1 MNNIKKKV
9 LHKKKVFLKGKFKF
23 IALLSAIL
31 SIFNT
36 GIFLNSVYA
45 ENINSAYIY
54 STGDCGS
61 LLIYRGITV
70 KTSYVQY
77 DNNGIS
83 YPVYCM
89 DKTKLGAGENP
100 YTVSIQSMVQDVGL
114 WRVIVNGYP
123 YKSIQEL
130 GVANKEEAFTAT
142 KQAVY
147 CYIHGNNPDDYEP
160 IGEAGQ
166 RTLNALKTIVA
177 NAQNSSETKL
187 SSTLTINKNISD
199 WKQDS
204 IEKKYVSKI
213 YSISAKSNVSSYKIT
228 LSKEG
233 SSDLGG
239 IKITDEN
246 NNEQTEFAANQKFKI
261 LVPIK
266 NMTDKG
272 AINIKVEAQ
281 VETKPILYGEAPD
294 SGLQDYALTAATFEN
309 GTGSASDEYQKN
321 ETKIIILKKDQEN
334 GKVLEGVEFELLD
347 ENKQVVYSD
356 LRTNEE
362 GKIIIE
368 NLIPGNYY
376 IKETKTIDGYEIY
389 DQPIKVDIEL
399 NQEITVTINNNK
411 EEKPQIDTTKKA
423 NKELKKLP
431 VTGM

>member
-1 MNNIKKKV
+1 MNKLKKNIVLKKKN
-9 LHKKKVFLKGKFKF
+9 FLKEKIKFVVT
-23 IALLSAIL
+23 LSAIL

-147 CYIHGNNPDDYEP
+147 CYIHGNNPEDYEP
-160 IGEAGQ
+160 IGEAGH
-166 RTLNALKTIVA
+166 RTLNALKTIVS
-177 NAQNSSETKL
+177 NAQNSNETKL
-187 SSTLTINKNISD
+187 SSSLIINKNISD
-199 WKQDS
+199 WKQDNLDKS
-204 IEKKYVSKI
+204 YVSKT
-213 YSISAKSNVSSYKIT
+213 YSVSAKSNVSSYKIMI
-228 LSKEG
+228 SKEG
-233 SSDLGG
+233 NSDLGG

-246 NNEQTEFAANQKFKI
+246 NKEQTEFVANQNFKI
-261 LVPIK
+261 LIPIK

-272 AINIKVEAQ
+272 TINLKVEAE

-294 SGLQDYALTAATFEN
+294 KGLQDYALTAATFEN

-321 ETKIIILKKDQEN
+321 ETKIIIVKKDQED
-334 GKVLEGVEFELLD
+334 GKALEGVEFELLD

-356 LRTNEE
+356 LKTNEE

-389 DQPIKVDIEL
+389 DQPIKVGIEL

-411 EEKPQIDTTKKA
+411 EEKPKIDTFKKT
-423 NKELKKLP
+423 NKEIKKLP

>member
-1 MNNIKKKV
+1 MNKLKKNIVLKKKI
-9 LHKKKVFLKGKFKF
+9 FLKEKIKFVVT
-23 IALLSAIL
+23 LSAIL

-147 CYIHGNNPDDYEP
+147 CYIHGNNPEDYEP
-160 IGEAGQ
+160 IGEAGH
-166 RTLNALKTIVA
+166 RTLNALKTIVS
-177 NAQNSSETKL
+177 NAQNSNETKL
-187 SSTLTINKNISD
+187 SSSLIINKNISD
-199 WKQDS
+199 WKQDNLDKS
-204 IEKKYVSKI
+204 YVSKT
-213 YSISAKSNVSSYKIT
+213 YSVSAKSNVGSYKIMI
-228 LSKEG
+228 SKEG
-233 SSDLGG
+233 NSDLGG

-246 NNEQTEFAANQKFKI
+246 NKEQTEFVANQNFKI
-261 LVPIK
+261 LIPIK

-272 AINIKVEAQ
+272 TINLKVEAE

-294 SGLQDYALTAATFEN
+294 KGLQDYALTAATFEN

-321 ETKIIILKKDQEN
+321 ETKIIIVKKDQED
-334 GKVLEGVEFELLD
+334 GKALEGVEFELLD

-356 LRTNEE
+356 LKTNEE

-389 DQPIKVDIEL
+389 DQPIKVGIEL

-411 EEKPQIDTTKKA
+411 EEKPKIDTFQKT
-423 NKELKKLP
+423 NKEIKKLP

>member
-1 MNNIKKKV
+1 MLTLKILLKKKN
-9 LHKKKVFLKGKFKF
+9 FLKEKIKFVVT
-23 IALLSAIL
+23 LSAIL

-147 CYIHGNNPDDYEP
+147 CYIHGNNPEDYAP

-166 RTLNALKTIVA
+166 RTLNALKTIVS
-177 NAQNSSETKL
+177 NAQNSNETKL
-187 SSTLTINKNISD
+187 SSSLIINKNISD
-199 WKQDS
+199 WKQDNLDKS
-204 IEKKYVSKI
+204 YVSKT
-213 YSISAKSNVSSYKIT
+213 YSVSAKSNVSSYKIMI
-228 LSKEG
+228 SKEG
-233 SSDLGG
+233 NSDLGG

-246 NNEQTEFAANQKFKI
+246 NKEQTEFVANQNFKI
-261 LVPIK
+261 LIPIK

-272 AINIKVEAQ
+272 TINLKVEAE

-294 SGLQDYALTAATFEN
+294 KGLQDYALTAATFEN

-321 ETKIIILKKDQEN
+321 ETKIIIVKKDQED
-334 GKVLEGVEFELLD
+334 GKALEGVEFELLD

-356 LRTNEE
+356 LKTNEE

-389 DQPIKVDIEL
+389 DQPIKVGIEL

-411 EEKPQIDTTKKA
+411 EEKPKIDTFKKT
-423 NKELKKLP
+423 NKEIKKLP

>member
-1 MNNIKKKV
+1 MNKIKKY
-9 LHKKKVFLKGKFKF
+9 LLLKKNVFLKEKVKFVV
-23 IALLSAIL
+23 ILSAIL
-31 SIFNT
+31 SMFNT
-36 GIFLNSVYA
+36 GIFFNSVYA

-77 DNNGIS
+77 DYNGIS

-100 YTVSIQSMVQDVGL
+100 YVVSIQSMVQDVGL

-123 YKSIQEL
+123 YKSINEL

-147 CYIHGNNPDDYEP
+147 CYIHGNNPEDYAP

-177 NAQNSSETKL
+177 NAQNSCETKL

-199 WKQDS
+199 WKQDN
-204 IEKKYVSKI
+204 IDKNYVSKI
-213 YSISAKSNVSSYKIT
+213 YSVSAKSNVSSYKIILT
-228 LSKEG
+228 KEN
-233 SSDLGG
+233 SDLGG
-239 IKITDEN
+239 IKLTDEN
-246 NNEQTEFAANQKFKI
+246 NNEQIEFAANQKFKI

-272 AINIKVEAQ
+272 TINIKVEAQ

-294 SGLQDYALTAATFEN
+294 SGYQDYALTAATFEN
-309 GTGSASDEYQKN
+309 GTGSASDEHQKN

-347 ENKQVVYSD
+347 ENKQVVYTG
-356 LRTNEE
+356 LKTNEE

-376 IKETKTIDGYEIY
+376 IKETKAIDGYEIY
-389 DQPIKVDIEL
+389 DQPIRVDIEL

-411 EEKPQIDTTKKA
+411 EEKPQIDTIKKA
-423 NKELKKLP
+423 NKELKILP

>member
-1 MNNIKKKV
+1 MNKIKKY
-9 LHKKKVFLKGKFKF
+9 LLLKKNVFLKEKVKFVV
-23 IALLSAIL
+23 ILSAIL
-31 SIFNT
+31 SMFNT
-36 GIFLNSVYA
+36 GIFFNSVYA

-77 DNNGIS
+77 DYNGIS

-100 YTVSIQSMVQDVGL
+100 YVVSIQSMVQDVGL

-123 YKSIQEL
+123 YKSINEL

-147 CYIHGNNPDDYEP
+147 CYIHGNNPEDYAP

-177 NAQNSSETKL
+177 NAQNSCETKL

-199 WKQDS
+199 WKQDN
-204 IEKKYVSKI
+204 IDKNYVSKI
-213 YSISAKSNVSSYKIT
+213 YSVSAKSNVSSYKIILT
-228 LSKEG
+228 KEN
-233 SSDLGG
+233 SDLGG
-239 IKITDEN
+239 IKLTDES
-246 NNEQTEFAANQKFKI
+246 NNEKTEFASNQKFKI

-272 AINIKVEAQ
+272 KINIEVEAQ

-294 SGLQDYALTAATFEN
+294 SSLQDYALTAATFEN

-321 ETKIIILKKDQEN
+321 ETKIIIVKKDQEDE
-334 GKVLEGVEFELLD
+334 KVLEGVEFELLD
-347 ENKQVVYSD
+347 ENKQVVYSE
-356 LRTNEE
+356 LKTNEE

-389 DQPIKVDIEL
+389 DQPIKVNIEL

-431 VTGM
+431 ITGW

>member
-1 MNNIKKKV
+1 MNKLKKNIVLKKKN
-9 LHKKKVFLKGKFKF
+9 FLKEKIKFVVT
-23 IALLSAIL
+23 LSAIL

-147 CYIHGNNPDDYEP
+147 CYIHGNNPEDYEP
-160 IGEAGQ
+160 IGEAGH
-166 RTLNALKTIVA
+166 RTLNALKTIVS
-177 NAQNSSETKL
+177 NAQNSNETKL
-187 SSTLTINKNISD
+187 SSSLIINKNISD
-199 WKQDS
+199 WKQDNLDKS
-204 IEKKYVSKI
+204 YVSKT
-213 YSISAKSNVSSYKIT
+213 YSVSAKSNVSSYKIMI
-228 LSKEG
+228 SKEG
-233 SSDLGG
+233 NSDLGG

-246 NNEQTEFAANQKFKI
+246 NKEQTEFVANQNFKI
-261 LVPIK
+261 LIPIK

-272 AINIKVEAQ
+272 TINLKVEAE

-294 SGLQDYALTAATFEN
+294 NGLQDYALTAATFEN

-321 ETKIIILKKDQEN
+321 ETKIIIVKKDQED
-334 GKVLEGVEFELLD
+334 GKALEGVEFELLD

-356 LRTNEE
+356 LKTNEE

-389 DQPIKVDIEL
+389 DQPIKVGIEL

-411 EEKPQIDTTKKA
+411 EEKPKIDTFQKT
-423 NKELKKLP
+423 NKEIKKLP

>member
-1 MNNIKKKV
+1 MNKIKENILLKKNE
-9 LHKKKVFLKGKFKF
+9 FLKQKFKF
-23 IALLSAIL
+23 IVILSAIF
-31 SIFNT
+31 SIFNA

-123 YKSIQEL
+123 YKSINEL

-160 IGEAGQ
+160 IG
-166 RTLNALKTIVA
+166 
-177 NAQNSSETKL
+177 
-187 SSTLTINKNISD
+187 NKNISD

-246 NNEQTEFAANQKFKI
+246 NNEQIEFAANQKFKI

-356 LRTNEE
+356 LKTNED

>member
-1 MNNIKKKV
+1 MNKLKKNIVLKKKI
-9 LHKKKVFLKGKFKF
+9 FLKEKIKFVVT
-23 IALLSAIL
+23 LSAIL

-147 CYIHGNNPDDYEP
+147 CYIHGNNPEDYAP

-166 RTLNALKTIVA
+166 RTLNALKTIVS
-177 NAQNSSETKL
+177 NAQNSNETKL
-187 SSTLTINKNISD
+187 SSSLIINKNISD
-199 WKQDS
+199 WKQDNLDKS
-204 IEKKYVSKI
+204 YVSKT
-213 YSISAKSNVSSYKIT
+213 YSVSAKSNVSSYKIMI
-228 LSKEG
+228 SKEG
-233 SSDLGG
+233 NSDLGG

-246 NNEQTEFAANQKFKI
+246 NKEQTEFVANQNFKI
-261 LVPIK
+261 LIPIK

-272 AINIKVEAQ
+272 TINLKVEAE

-294 SGLQDYALTAATFEN
+294 KGLQDYALTAATFEN

-321 ETKIIILKKDQEN
+321 ETKIIIVKKDQED
-334 GKVLEGVEFELLD
+334 GKALEGVEFELLD

-356 LRTNEE
+356 LKTNEE

-389 DQPIKVDIEL
+389 DQPIKVGIEL

-411 EEKPQIDTTKKA
+411 EEKPKIDTFQKT
-423 NKELKKLP
+423 NKEIKKLP

>member
-1 MNNIKKKV
+1 MNKLKKNIVLKKKI
-9 LHKKKVFLKGKFKF
+9 FLKEKIKFVVT
-23 IALLSAIL
+23 LSAIL

-147 CYIHGNNPDDYEP
+147 CYIHGNNPEDYEP
-160 IGEAGQ
+160 IGEAGH
-166 RTLNALKTIVA
+166 RTLNALKTIVS
-177 NAQNSSETKL
+177 NAQNSNETKL
-187 SSTLTINKNISD
+187 SSSLIINKNISD
-199 WKQDS
+199 WKQDNLDKS
-204 IEKKYVSKI
+204 YVSKT
-213 YSISAKSNVSSYKIT
+213 YSVSAKSNVSSYKIMI
-228 LSKEG
+228 SKEG
-233 SSDLGG
+233 NSDLGG

-246 NNEQTEFAANQKFKI
+246 NKEQTEFVANQNFKI
-261 LVPIK
+261 LIPIK

-272 AINIKVEAQ
+272 TINLKVEAE

-294 SGLQDYALTAATFEN
+294 KGLQDYALTAATFEN

-321 ETKIIILKKDQEN
+321 ETKIIIVKKDQED
-334 GKVLEGVEFELLD
+334 GKALEGVEFELLD

-356 LRTNEE
+356 LKTNEE

-389 DQPIKVDIEL
+389 DQPIKVGIEL

-411 EEKPQIDTTKKA
+411 EEKPKIDTFKKT
-423 NKELKKLP
+423 NKEIKKLP

>member
-1 MNNIKKKV
+1 
-9 LHKKKVFLKGKFKF
+9 
-23 IALLSAIL
+23 
-31 SIFNT
+31 
-36 GIFLNSVYA
+36 
-45 ENINSAYIY
+45 
-54 STGDCGS
+54 
-61 LLIYRGITV
+61 
-70 KTSYVQY
+70 
-77 DNNGIS
+77 
-83 YPVYCM
+83 
-89 DKTKLGAGENP
+89 
-100 YTVSIQSMVQDVGL
+100 MVQDVGL

-177 NAQNSSETKL
+177 NAQNSTETKL

-246 NNEQTEFAANQKFKI
+246 NNEQIEFAANQKFKI

-294 SGLQDYALTAATFEN
+294 GGLQDYALTAATFEN

-321 ETKIIILKKDQEN
+321 ETKIIIVKKDQEN

-356 LRTNEE
+356 LKTNEE